1 MAAFSAASFTSK
13 LEKLSQSTES
23 IQTLSHWVQYHKKA
37 VKESAAIWG
46 KTMLRAPPDRRLL
59 YLYLVNEILQ
69 SSRRK
74 GPEFVKEYGAQMS
87 VMMPETYAACPPAVR
102 EKIMRVVSIWEDRRV
117 LGSQEIANLRAGMM
131 QAANPGTSGAVVGSG
146 SSGPS
151 HEAEPA
157 LEEEEEEEDDEDA
170 YVPQVVAA
178 PSAAPKA
185 PAAASAASPRAPAAG
200 AAASVSLPQLLS
212 SLEEDG
218 LIEQLAKERE
228 AAVQLDELENSEVTD
243 ADELNK
249 QHMQALGA
257 VELLQAHEKA
267 LQGELDERHRLILM
281 LAASC
286 ERQQVQCTTLSTAV
300 DDNAALLARAE
311 AARELIESRQAQMS
325 SIAEMAANAL

>member
-13 LEKLSQSTES
+13 LDKLSQSTES

-37 VKESAAIWG
+37 IKESASIWA
-46 KTMLRAPPDRRLL
+46 KQMLRAPPDRRLL
-59 YLYLVNEILQ
+59 YLYLVNEIMQ

-74 GPEFVKEYGAQMS
+74 GPEFVKEYGAQMPV
-87 VMMPETYAACPPAVR
+87 VMPDTYVACPPAIR
-102 EKIMRVVSIWEDRRV
+102 EKIMRVISIWEDRRV
-117 LGSQEIANLRAGMM
+117 LGSQEIADLRASMM
-131 QAANPGTSGAVVGSG
+131 QAVTQGTGGAATGSG

-157 LEEEEEEEDDEDA
+157 PEEEEDDDDA

-178 PSAAPKA
+178 PSAAPNP
-185 PAAASAASPRAPAAG
+185 PAAAATASPRVPASG

-218 LIEQLAKERE
+218 LIDQLTKERE
-228 AAVQLDELENSEVTD
+228 TAVQLDELENSEVTD

-267 LQGELDERHRLILM
+267 LQGELDERQRLILM

-286 ERQQVQCTTLSTAV
+286 ERQQVQCTALSTAI
-300 DDNAALLARAE
+300 DDNAALIARAE
-311 AARELIESRQAQMS
+311 AARELVESRQTQMS